1 MLFVK
6 VLIGNGQRKGP
17 RLGTATERLDRRM
30 NSLIEAYQGIFAGT
44 RIATV
49 GFAMETAGLGCPSS
63 LGLDVVERPAPGV
76 APNPG
81 QAARG
86 LQPWYM
92 VLPRESPK
100 RF

>member
-6 VLIGNGQRKGP
+6 VLITGHRKGS

-49 GFAMETAGLGCPSS
+49 GFAMETAGLGCPTS
-63 LGLDVVERPAPGV
+63 LGLDVVERPACRIV
-76 APNPG
+76 PNLG

-92 VLPRESPK
+92 ALSRESPRK